1 MNANTHTKAER
12 RLRIVR
18 ATEKEDD
25 WRHGSDDDG
34 EGEGEGEREKETEVR
49 TYSCVGRFF
58 FVVYYSSQIG
68 HTTILL

>member
-34 EGEGEGEREKETEVR
+34 EGEGEGEGEKADGAEKEVR
-49 TYSCVGRFF
+49 INVNYGGTKS
-58 FVVYYSSQIG
+58 
-68 HTTILL
+68 

>member
-25 WRHGSDDDG
+25 WRHGSDDEG
-34 EGEGEGEREKETEVR
+34 EGEGEGEGGGEKADEAEKEVR
-49 TYSCVGRFF
+49 TR
-58 FVVYYSSQIG
+58 
-68 HTTILL
+68 T